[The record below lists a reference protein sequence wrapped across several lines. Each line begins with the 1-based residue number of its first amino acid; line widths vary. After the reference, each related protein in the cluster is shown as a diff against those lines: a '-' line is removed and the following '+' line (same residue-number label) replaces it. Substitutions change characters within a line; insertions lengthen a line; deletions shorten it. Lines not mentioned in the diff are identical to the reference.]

1 MEGLEAS
8 IVTAGAFNED
18 HRFDAQFFQKAYL
31 AEDQALN
38 GHTLSTISEF
48 AFVTDGPHG
57 YHEVDDASPIAM
69 LTAKCVSDWFAERE
83 GADTIAR
90 WVDDANKR
98 SSLEVNDLILSTRG
112 TVGNC
117 AVVTFEALP
126 ANLDQDVARIAM
138 LENGPFQPLFLLAY
152 LNSRFGQDHIARHSS
167 GMVQQGLSLAKVRDI
182 PVPLLSEPFQVRVS
196 DTIEESLRLRRE
208 TRAKHKEAEGT
219 LLEALGLADWEP
231 PEPLSYTARASD
243 AFTASRLDAEHFHPK
258 FAAAFEYMH
267 ASDLKITPLERLIE
281 PIRNG
286 VDLREFVENG
296 TAYIRVGD
304 IKGGRIEL
312 ERCKRVSAT
321 KETVKQSIYLQEGDV
336 LFTRKGSFGNAA
348 VVGHNDRNAII
359 STEIML
365 LRLHKSIRRQIN
377 PDYLAAFFNSSMG
390 KLQAE
395 KWAHGVAFYSVTQ
408 KDLYKFEIPLVD
420 SGVQEQIADIL
431 GDANRLRDES
441 RRILEAAKRTVEI
454 AIENG
459 EADAMAFLNQAKGQ
473 TDGASR

>member
-1 MEGLEAS
+1 MLRLDS
-8 IVTAGAFNED
+8 LYFQRRDID
-18 HRFDAQFFQKAYL
+18 QLKQIYAQAHDRLGDICY
-31 AEDQALN
+31 
-38 GHTLSTISEF
+38 
-48 AFVTDGPHG
+48 VTDGIHASIDFDEGSGIKLISAKHPKEG
-57 YHEVDDASPIAM
+57 YFDLTSVEEISAASHAVNPRTALNPDDVLISTVGTIGNAAVVRDEMLPANSDRHVGIIRPRNDVERPLSSDY
-69 LTAKCVSDWFAERE
+69 LTAFLISRYGRIQSSRETTGNVQPNLFLIKIRDFKVARFSDR
-83 GADTIAR
+83 
-90 WVDDANKR
+90 
-98 SSLEVNDLILSTRG
+98 
-112 TVGNC
+112 
-117 AVVTFEALP
+117 FEALVETLSLRTL
-126 ANLDQDVARIAM
+126 AAFRSSTDKQKQAEDT
-138 LENGPFQPLFLLAY
+138 LLA
-152 LNSRFGQDHIARHSS
+152 
-167 GMVQQGLSLAKVRDI
+167 
-182 PVPLLSEPFQVRVS
+182 
-196 DTIEESLRLRRE
+196 
-208 TRAKHKEAEGT
+208 
-219 LLEALGLADWEP
+219 ALGLADWEP

-243 AFTASRLDAEHFHPK
+243 AFAASRLDAEHFHPK

-377 PDYLAAFFNSSMG
+377 PDYLAAFFNSRMG

-459 EADAMAFLNQAKGQ
+459 EADAMAFLDQAE
-473 TDGASR
+473 ASY